1 MDHLSVVPIAQRNVY
16 YAYDSHNRLTTVT
29 DWYNRVTTY
38 TYDLAG
44 RMTEIVRPWGSKRKI
59 TYNGAGET
67 VLIEEQKATGSY
79 INYFKFSYDT
89 AGRIQD
95 EFIAPIPAEF
105 DEPAQTVTHNAD
117 NQITTFNGQSV
128 AHDPDGNMT
137 YGPLNDASSFA
148 TCVYDSRNRLT
159 SVGGL
164 TYRYDSSGNR
174 IAIVSGGQ
182 TTRYAINPNAAL
194 SQVLVRTRPDGSRTF
209 YVYGLGLLYDVEAS
223 AAGTETGTRRNYHF
237 DYRGSTVA
245 ISDQA
250 GAVLERIEYSVY
262 GRLTRRS
269 GTVVDTPF
277 LFNGQYGVQTDDNG
291 LLHMR
296 ARYYNPHLC
305 RFVNADPFG
314 FGGGLNWYAFA
325 DENPV
330 SNTDPTGYES
340 FMFPPQ
346 YAQIAEFRRGF
357 DIGMANAVPAGLGT
371 AGAVFLGPVAGGA
384 TLSLGINTTDQLN
397 RQFLNPSTQ
406 FSGTESAAHTVIGAA
421 VPYGLSRV
429 APFAAS
435 LLPNSVKGS
444 LGEMFSYVNGIFQGR
459 GFAPVMQQ
467 QISVAGRTPI
477 PDLAYPGA
485 GTLGQ
490 TLYVEAKFG
499 TSTLKSAQRAAANAL
514 GDNWI
519 TERWTYDWLSSAA
532 GRVGQVGAG
541 LWSAGSGNDNG
552 AGLSSAGSGNDK
564 K

>member
-1 MDHLSVVPIAQRNVY
+1 
-16 YAYDSHNRLTTVT
+16 
-29 DWYNRVTTY
+29 
-38 TYDLAG
+38 
-44 RMTEIVRPWGSKRKI
+44 
-59 TYNGAGET
+59 
-67 VLIEEQKATGSY
+67 
-79 INYFKFSYDT
+79 
-89 AGRIQD
+89 
-95 EFIAPIPAEF
+95 
-105 DEPAQTVTHNAD
+105 
-117 NQITTFNGQSV
+117 
-128 AHDPDGNMT
+128 
-137 YGPLNDASSFA
+137 
-148 TCVYDSRNRLT
+148 
-159 SVGGL
+159 
-164 TYRYDSSGNR
+164 
-174 IAIVSGGQ
+174 
-182 TTRYAINPNAAL
+182 
-194 SQVLVRTRPDGSRTF
+194 
-209 YVYGLGLLYDVEAS
+209 
-223 AAGTETGTRRNYHF
+223 
-237 DYRGSTVA
+237 
-245 ISDQA
+245 
-250 GAVLERIEYSVY
+250 
-262 GRLTRRS
+262 
-269 GTVVDTPF
+269 
-277 LFNGQYGVQTDDNG
+277 VQTDDNG

-296 ARYYNPHLC
+296 AWYYNPHLC

-346 YAQIAEFRRGF
+346 NAQSAEFRRGF